1 MASMIGGGKLMAR
14 LQAISGKTDGL
25 PTVSV
30 GFLKGATYPL
40 TGIGVAEVAGV
51 NEFGNPAN
59 NQPPRPFFRRMVA
72 EKKSTWGNA
81 VALQLKETDYDI
93 PKTLDRVGQGIKS
106 QLQESIRNL
115 TDPPLSPVTVKRKG
129 FAKPLVDTGQMLNS
143 VDYRVDE

>member
-1 MASMIGGGKLMAR
+1 MASISGGGKLMTR

-30 GFLKGATYPL
+30 GFLSDASYPDG
-40 TGIGVAEVAGV
+40 TSVAEVAGV

-72 EKKSTWGNA
+72 EKKGTWGNA
-81 VALQLKETDYDI
+81 VALQLAETDYDI
-93 PKTLDRVGQGIKS
+93 PKTLDRMGQGIKS

-129 FAKPLVDTGQMLNS
+129 FDKPLIDTAHMLNS